1 MYVHVDRCEA
11 CTGTVD
17 LYHQHILIFTGDA
30 PWPPMVEH
38 KVDGM
43 CAHLH
48 LCFHD
53 DIHLYIHIYMYIY
66 IHLYSHIY
74 THNYINIYTYLY
86 ISVYIIMYVYTEIC
100 ARIDVCTCAFI
111 HTHMH
116 I

>member
-1 MYVHVDRCEA
+1 VYVHVDRCEA

-53 DIHLYIHIYMYIY
+53 DIHLYIHIHMYIY
-66 IHLYSHIY
+66 IHLDIHLDIHIY
-74 THNYINIYTYLY
+74 THI
-86 ISVYIIMYVYTEIC
+86 
-100 ARIDVCTCAFI
+100 
-111 HTHMH
+111 
-116 I
+116 